1 MILNSVG
8 PWTAVGYLRFATG
21 KGVGWNGEWGE
32 WDNEDKQAAVGL
44 ERVATILEG
53 QDDNVDDSTTK
64 PDLLDVESDLS
75 NRMAESRIGEG
86 GGNLSPSSSSS
97 SLGSS
102 IGKHGMH
109 DTPEPSFYYGAV
121 SDKIGQAVACWL
133 ARWGLDMFAYEI
145 KKDSPSGP
153 KHAVLSPADRLFTRS
168 MAHLR
173 QRAMSIPDTRPST
186 SLGTPASPS
195 ARRSERIE
203 EPLVPAVWGSGGLD
217 ARWIS
222 ALLSADTLFVRGER
236 ERYDLAAA
244 VVELRRR
251 QRGILPEEESIWSG
265 LFERGIY
272 YSNMVGTV

>member
-1 MILNSVG
+1 MVLNSVG

-21 KGVGWNGEWGE
+21 KGIGWNGEWGE

-44 ERVATILEG
+44 ERVATLLEG
-53 QDDNVDDSTTK
+53 QDDQVVDSTTK
-64 PDLLDVESDLS
+64 ADLLDVESDLS
-75 NRMAESRIGEG
+75 DRMAESHIV
-86 GGNLSPSSSSS
+86 SPSSSSS

-109 DTPEPSFYYGAV
+109 AAPEPSFYYGAI

-133 ARWGLDMFAYEI
+133 ARWGVDMFAYEI
-145 KKDSPSGP
+145 KKDSPSTT
-153 KHAVLSPADRLFTRS
+153 KHAALSPADRLFTRS

-173 QRAMSIPDTRPST
+173 PRAMSIPDTRPST
-186 SLGTPASPS
+186 SLGSPASPTT
-195 ARRSERIE
+195 RRSEKIE

-217 ARWIS
+217 ARWVS

-244 VVELRRR
+244 IVELRRR
-251 QRGILPEEESIWSG
+251 QQGILPEEESIWSG
-265 LFERGIY
+265 VFERGIY
-272 YSNMVGTV
+272 YSNMVGTA